1 MIPTCLIVNFS
12 GSQADWIVE
21 LLTGQSLAGRVAN
34 ETVSWYIATK
44 YYTATVQLKTVTAQE
59 YLDIDTI
66 GEVTDIEAVVFVC
79 DHSMDTTCLVDAVR
93 LRLQS
98 KWTPSVCLLVSGQWD
113 QDKLINDALSKQELL
128 SWCLKNEFELVD
140 LADEDTSD
148 GSEDD
153 FADTYGKERILEALL
168 AHTWTNLVLVKEGAE
183 KPTNSVVNVEDS
195 DEEYGDFV
203 ACSEAESDIDFES
216 LFSKLANMKDKASD
230 LPDSERK
237 AYAENVA
244 IAFYKAMGGSE
255 EDL

>member
-1 MIPTCLIVNFS
+1 MIPTCLIVNFTE
-12 GSQADWIVE
+12 SQADWVAE
-21 LLTGQSLAGRVAN
+21 LLTGQSLAGRVTN
-34 ETVSWYIATK
+34 ESVSWSIATK
-44 YYTATVQLKTVTAQE
+44 YYTATVQIKAVTAQD
-59 YLDIDTI
+59 YLDNDSIE
-66 GEVTDIEAVVFVC
+66 EVTDIEAVVFVC
-79 DHSMDTTCLVDAVR
+79 DHSLDTTCLVDAVS

-98 KWTPSVCLLVSGQWD
+98 KWAPSVCLLVSGQCD
-113 QDKLINDALSKQELL
+113 QDKLINHALSKQELL

-140 LADEDTSD
+140 LAEEDTSED
-148 GSEDD
+148 SEDD

-183 KPTNSVVNVEDS
+183 KPTNSDVNVEDS

-203 ACSEAESDIDFES
+203 ACSEGENDIDFES